1 VKPIFLSYFI
11 DENTPAYGGETDV
24 ISIKKSKSIINGDS
38 SNNSIITLTSHIG
51 THIDFPFHFS
61 NDGKKSDDY
70 PASFWIFNNIGFI
83 NCSIDNVS
91 REIHKLDTNI
101 DILIL
106 KTGFGKYRG
115 MNDYWKS
122 QPVIPS
128 SLATTIRN
136 RFPNLRIF
144 GFDMISLTSK
154 LDRIEGKMAHINFL
168 INHDILILEDMN
180 LNELNEEIPKKII
193 VSPLQISE
201 LDGTPCTVIGL
212 FD

>member
-1 VKPIFLSYFI
+1 MKPIFLSYFL
-11 DENTPAYGGETDV
+11 DQNTPAYGGETDL
-24 ISIKKSKSIINGDS
+24 ISVKRSRSIINGDN

-70 PASFWIFNNIGFI
+70 PASFWIFNNIGII
-83 NCSIDNVS
+83 NCSIENVS
-91 REIHKLDTNI
+91 REIQKLDTDI

-128 SLATTIRN
+128 SLALTLRN

-154 LDRIEGKMAHINFL
+154 LDRIEGKIAHINFL

-180 LNELNEEIPKKII
+180 LNELNEKIPKKII
-193 VSPLQISE
+193 VSPLQIAE
-201 LDGTPCTVIGL
+201 LDGTPCTVIGV